1 MARQGLC
8 ECTSGFYSLLKWIVI
23 LVNIVLW
30 LFGIAVLAVGI
41 WLYIVSNEYSAIAEG
56 RYLVGSVL
64 LITSGFSVIVIG
76 FLGFVGAIFE
86 STIVLIVYAILIA
99 IASILQLAAGGW
111 AVNQLNF
118 VVGDSRTDITSNMP
132 FYTEFTDI
140 RRAYDHL
147 HMTFQCCGDVAASEW
162 TGDVT
167 GTAPD
172 SCCTTFSS
180 GCGQNATA
188 TFYTTGCTD
197 LLATYRQRQLDIIG
211 PLGLAGGIFGIFSG
225 VFAPIVLVVAIC
237 KNKASFS
244 PS

>member
-111 AVNQLNF
+111 AVNQLNSVSF
-118 VVGDSRTDITSNMP
+118 C
-132 FYTEFTDI
+132 YT
-140 RRAYDHL
+140 
-147 HMTFQCCGDVAASEW
+147 
-162 TGDVT
+162 
-167 GTAPD
+167 
-172 SCCTTFSS
+172 CCTRVVCVRSLAPVM
-180 GCGQNATA
+180 CHPHL
-188 TFYTTGCTD
+188 TGGRRFQD
-197 LLATYRQRQLDIIG
+197 
-211 PLGLAGGIFGIFSG
+211 
-225 VFAPIVLVVAIC
+225 
-237 KNKASFS
+237 
-244 PS
+244 